1 LDGFA
6 ARMKS
11 YDEILNEV
19 YAILTPYV
27 HNDLTLDEGTE
38 LVADIGLDS
47 LQVMQ
52 ILLEVEDRFDIS
64 IPLNIIPDI
73 RTVKDFV
80 LQLEH
85 LTRQS

>member
-1 LDGFA
+1 
-6 ARMKS
+6 MKS
-11 YDEILNEV
+11 YDEILTEL
-19 YAILTPYV
+19 YEILTPYV
-27 HNDLTLDEGTE
+27 KKELTLDEGTE

-64 IPLNIIPDI
+64 IPLNIIPDV
-73 RTVKDFV
+73 RTIKDFA

>member
-1 LDGFA
+1 
-6 ARMKS
+6 MKS
-11 YDEILNEV
+11 YHEILISL
-19 YAILTPYV
+19 YAILSPYV
-27 HNDLTLDEGTE
+27 KKELTLGEETE

-64 IPLNIIPDI
+64 VPLNIIPDV
-73 RTVKDFV
+73 RTIKDFA

-85 LTRQS
+85 LTHES

>member
-1 LDGFA
+1 
-6 ARMKS
+6 MKS
-11 YDEILNEV
+11 YDDILIELCTILAP
-19 YAILTPYV
+19 YANNNLI
-27 HNDLTLDEGTE
+27 LDEGTE
-38 LVADIGLDS
+38 LVSDIGLDS

-64 IPLNIIPDI
+64 IPLNIIPDV
-73 RTVKDFV
+73 RTIKDFV

>member
-1 LDGFA
+1 
-6 ARMKS
+6 MKNH
-11 YDEILNEV
+11 DEILTEL

-27 HNDLTLDEGTE
+27 KTELTLDERTE

-64 IPLNIIPDI
+64 IPLNIIPDV
-73 RTVKDFV
+73 RTIKDFA

-85 LTRQS
+85 LTRHS

>member
-1 LDGFA
+1 
-6 ARMKS
+6 MKS
-11 YDEILNEV
+11 YDEILTEL
-19 YAILTPYV
+19 YAILVPYV
-27 HNDLTLDEGTE
+27 KKELTLDEGTE

-64 IPLNIIPDI
+64 IPLNIIPDV
-73 RTVKDFV
+73 RTIKDFA

>member
-1 LDGFA
+1 
-6 ARMKS
+6 MKS
-11 YDEILNEV
+11 YNEILTEL
-19 YAILTPYV
+19 YAILSPYV
-27 HNDLTLDEGTE
+27 KKELTLDEGTE

-64 IPLNIIPDI
+64 IPLNIIPDV
-73 RTVKDFV
+73 RTIKDFA
-80 LQLEH
+80 LQLEP

>member
-1 LDGFA
+1 
-6 ARMKS
+6 MKS
-11 YDEILNEV
+11 YDDILIELC
-19 YAILTPYV
+19 AILAPYA
-27 HNDLTLDEGTE
+27 NNNLILDEGTE
-38 LVADIGLDS
+38 LVSDIGLDS

-64 IPLNIIPDI
+64 IPLNIIPDV
-73 RTVKDFV
+73 RTIKDFV